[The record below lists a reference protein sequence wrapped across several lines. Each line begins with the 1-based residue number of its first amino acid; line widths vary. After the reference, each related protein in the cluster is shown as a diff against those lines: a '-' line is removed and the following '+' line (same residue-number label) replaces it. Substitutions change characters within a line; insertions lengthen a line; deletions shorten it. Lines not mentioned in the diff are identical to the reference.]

1 MFDDLVE
8 SSANPKRTH
17 KGWTVLLSTV
27 IQVALLGILILIP
40 LIYTDT
46 LTATMMTTLLVA
58 PPPPPPPPPPPAA
71 AIVKIIKP
79 VARLIQAGKLVA
91 PTAIPKQVNIIKEAE
106 MPPDVAAVG
115 VAGGVPGGVPGG
127 QVGGVLGGIIG
138 GVSSSANVAPPPPK
152 ETPKRIPV
160 GGNVQK
166 ASLIHQVTPTYPQM
180 AKMARIQGT
189 VRLHA
194 IIARDGTIQQL
205 EVMSGHA
212 LLIQSA
218 LDAVRQWRYR
228 PTLLNNEPVE
238 VDTTIDVIFSLGG

>member
-1 MFDDLVE
+1 MFDELVE
-8 SSANPKRTH
+8 SSPSGKKKTNKS
-17 KGWTVLLSTV
+17 WTILLSTV
-27 IQVALLGILILIP
+27 IQVGLLGILILLP
-40 LIYTDT
+40 LIYTEA
-46 LTATMMTTLLVA
+46 LPKTMLTTLLVA

-71 AIVKIIKP
+71 APVKIIRP

-91 PTAIPKQVNIIKEAE
+91 PTAIPKQVNIIKEQE

-127 QVGGVLGGIIG
+127 QVSGVLGGIIG
-138 GVSSSANVAPPPPK
+138 GVGSSNVPPPPK

-160 GGNVQK
+160 GGNVQR
-166 ASLIHQVTPTYPQM
+166 AMLIHQVLPMYPPL
-180 AKMARIQGT
+180 AKQARISGV

-194 IIARDGTIQQL
+194 IIAKDGTIQQL
-205 EVMSGHA
+205 EVISGHA
-212 LLIQSA
+212 LLQAAA

-228 PTLLNNEPVE
+228 PTLLNNEAVE